1 MRTFPLY
8 DPKVHSILLFRL
20 PKGKEKEAQTLVSG
34 ELSAFD
40 GNKLEVSF
48 KGDWC
53 LIEACRDAQSTS
65 KDVSEVSPEMLKY
78 RYDELMDLRRKL
90 SERLN
95 AITGGVRTYNY
106 TLITCG
112 SRDRI
117 WLKTYSDV
125 SFLYKDKADEGQ
137 DVLQTNIAYLNRI
150 LNRRGEIIVN
160 SLKQSKV
167 GTTLYVLAPPTS
179 GYEQGL
185 PRDMVIEVNLADLRT
200 GSSYNDVPVNVSNS
214 TPYGSDS
221 PPEKKLYQMR
231 QNYLVNMLAVRSKLN
246 ELFLAQSQFLEMKET
261 DVRAIYLGG
270 KTLNDQIFN
279 LQNRINEQMKRYVP
293 KDDEK
298 TKERRFLERETFKI
312 EKELLTDASI
322 RFSNVSEVEHQIMRM
337 TSRLNYVEGR
347 VNELVRSILL
357 EHEDSGF
364 ETSGKTLGDLTIRE
378 IEAEHLGLS
387 NLLQELSRSRD
398 ILSSTIDVLRTFID
412 TRQRETSEDMGR
424 LMNVLF
430 LIFACI
436 GIADALGNFVI
447 LAVQF
452 IFLRGDPTWDEVLS
466 ATSLG
471 LFITLFPILIAIL
484 VLVLYFRKMR

>member
-1 MRTFPLY
+1 
-8 DPKVHSILLFRL
+8 
-20 PKGKEKEAQTLVSG
+20 
-34 ELSAFD
+34 
-40 GNKLEVSF
+40 
-48 KGDWC
+48 
-53 LIEACRDAQSTS
+53 
-65 KDVSEVSPEMLKY
+65 
-78 RYDELMDLRRKL
+78 
-90 SERLN
+90 
-95 AITGGVRTYNY
+95 
-106 TLITCG
+106 
-112 SRDRI
+112 
-117 WLKTYSDV
+117 
-125 SFLYKDKADEGQ
+125 
-137 DVLQTNIAYLNRI
+137 
-150 LNRRGEIIVN
+150 
-160 SLKQSKV
+160 
-167 GTTLYVLAPPTS
+167 
-179 GYEQGL
+179 
-185 PRDMVIEVNLADLRT
+185 
-200 GSSYNDVPVNVSNS
+200 
-214 TPYGSDS
+214 
-221 PPEKKLYQMR
+221 
-231 QNYLVNMLAVRSKLN
+231 LN